1 MDNDFDNKFDTSFRT
16 SEIGVKDENE
26 KTEDDRADEERESD
40 LQDTKEAGEHFAPS
54 EGKEEFGGG
63 RGWD

>member
-1 MDNDFDNKFDTSFRT
+1 MDNDNKYDQSFRR

-26 KTEDDRADEERESD
+26 KTEDDSADEERESD
-40 LQDTKEAGEHFAPS
+40 LQDTKELDEHFAPS
-54 EGKEEFGGG
+54 EGKENFGGG